1 MGGAGDF
8 AELLR
13 ELKGRSGLSY
23 GVLAKRLHVSTSTLH
38 RYCNGDAVPT
48 AFATVEKLARLCDA
62 SPEELVEVHRRWILA
77 DAGRGKRGSADPGGP
92 AVGPVPAADP
102 QEEQPA
108 AADVQPAAADVPAA
122 RPRGRRRRAVALAAV
137 AVAVVLASTALALNG
152 VPGKGDGDGDG
163 DGGKRNGA
171 ASAGGGPSASA
182 SASPSK
188 GAEHAPDGKEKERS
202 ASASPSEGRKGGA
215 TGGGAKSPSP
225 QGDERGG
232 DLGVPLAARTRPY
245 VYEEPCSQHFLIDRK
260 PNQVPRPPV
269 EQDAP
274 GWAADLGAVSS
285 GEQFIEVTLQGM
297 GKDTVVL
304 QGMDV
309 RVQSTASPLDWNDY
323 AMGVGCGGGVDT
335 KSFGVDLDDAAPRVA
350 PKAGQRDFP
359 YKVSESDPEVFYIK
373 ANAEAH
379 DVRWY
384 LELEWSSGER
394 HGVLRID
401 DQGKPFRTSGRE
413 GRPTY
418 GWPNGGSQWIA
429 PLDG

>member
-1 MGGAGDF
+1 MSGAGDF

-77 DAGRGKRGSADPGGP
+77 DAGRGKRPLPGGQGEP
-92 AVGPVPAADP
+92 EEEPVAEVGAEADSL
-102 QEEQPA
+102 A
-108 AADVQPAAADVPAA
+108 G
-122 RPRGRRRRAVALAAV
+122 RPSDRRRRVVVFAA
-137 AVAVVLASTALALNG
+137 ATVAVVLGSTALALNG
-152 VPGKGDGDGDG
+152 VPG
-163 DGGKRNGA
+163 
-171 ASAGGGPSASA
+171 GGGGEGSGGSGERGVAATS
-182 SASPSK
+182 
-188 GAEHAPDGKEKERS
+188 DGREPV
-202 ASASPSEGRKGGA
+202 SASPSEGGKGGSGGEGGEHA
-215 TGGGAKSPSP
+215 PDRQEKESSGTPSASEGRGGAKSPSP

-232 DLGVPLAARTRPY
+232 DLSVPLAARTRPY
-245 VYEEPCSQHFLIDRK
+245 VYEEPCSQHFLVDRK

>member
-1 MGGAGDF
+1 MDGAGDF

-48 AFATVEKLARLCDA
+48 SFATVEKLARLCDA
-62 SPEELVEVHRRWILA
+62 SAEELVEVHRRWILA

-92 AVGPVPAADP
+92 VAGGAPSPGV
-102 QEEQPA
+102 
-108 AADVQPAAADVPAA
+108 AADVEQAAA
-122 RPRGRRRRAVALAAV
+122 RPGGRRRRAVALAAV
-137 AVAVVLASTALALNG
+137 AVAVVLGSTALALNG

-163 DGGKRNGA
+163 GKRNGA
-171 ASAGGGPSASA
+171 ATAGGGPSGSA

-188 GAEHAPDGKEKERS
+188 GAEHAPEGKEKERS

-215 TGGGAKSPSP
+215 PGGSGAKSPSP
-225 QGDERGG
+225 QGEERGG
-232 DLGVPLAARTRPY
+232 DLGVPLTTRTRPY
-245 VYEEPCSQHFLIDRK
+245 VYESPCSQNFLVDRK
-260 PNQVPRPPV
+260 PNQVPKPPV

-274 GWAADLGAVSS
+274 GWAADLGAVAS
-285 GEQFIEVTLQGM
+285 GEQFIEVTVQGM
-297 GKDTVVL
+297 GKETVVL
-304 QGMDV
+304 QGLDV
-309 RVQSTASPLDWNDY
+309 RVQSTASPLDWNNY
-323 AMGVGCGGGVDT
+323 EMGVGCGGGVET
-335 KSFGVDLDDAAPRVA
+335 KSFGIDLDDGAPRAA

-373 ANAEAH
+373 ANTEAH

-384 LELEWSSGER
+384 LELEWSSGHR